1 MSLKTF
7 EALID
12 NGKGPE
18 KITFEAESKQEAHKI
33 ALLEGRIISLKKKSS
48 ILLSIKMNIQERQ
61 VFLLRMSSMLTS
73 RVGTGDA
80 LRLMENHF
88 EGPIKRVSMRLRKL
102 VESGLELGDAMNKIG
117 PPDFPNSLTA
127 LVQAGSRGGSSG
139 KALQNAAEFEYEMFQ
154 VSKQSF
160 KDVFSAGGGF
170 ISAFFLLLSTQ
181 YYFGPMVLK
190 SDLMRMA
197 GDKVNVDW
205 AVVMGTW
212 SVNTMYVIVGVLMF
226 LMLLGKVR
234 SYFGANFCDSIIGKI
249 PFYKDLIFARNNYT
263 TLYGLSMLVSSGV
276 NLEQSLA
283 LSAEVAK
290 AGHFHEHLKN
300 AVAAIKQGK
309 PWAVE
314 LKQLH
319 PTDIAALSTSQD
331 REQTASALESI
342 SRQYKHLFIQRLQ
355 WLAPSLQGI
364 SMIFLVISGIVMFGQ
379 SVLPVLQF
387 SSASM

>member
-1 MSLKTF
+1 MALKTF
-7 EALID
+7 EAIVD
-12 NGKGPE
+12 SGKGPE
-18 KITFEAESKQEAHKI
+18 KITFEAENKQEALTQ
-33 ALLEGRIISLKKKSS
+33 ASFQGRVISLKKKSAL
-48 ILLSIKMNIQERQ
+48 LLSVKMTIPERQ
-61 VFLLRMSSMLTS
+61 IFLRRMASMLSS

-88 EGPIKRVSMRLRKL
+88 EGPIKRVSMSLRKL
-102 VESGLELGDAMNKIG
+102 VGQGLELGEAMSKVG
-117 PPDFPNSLTA
+117 APDFPNSLTA
-127 LVQAGSRGGSSG
+127 LIRAGSKGGSSG
-139 KALQNAAEFEYEMFQ
+139 NALQNAADFEYEMYQ

-205 AVVMGTW
+205 AVTLGTA
-212 SVNTMYVIVGVLMF
+212 SVNTMYAIAGTLA
-226 LMLLGKVR
+226 LLISMGYMRK
-234 SYFGANFCDSIIGKI
+234 FFAANFFDTIISKV

-276 NLEQSLA
+276 TLEQSLS

-290 AGHFHEHLKN
+290 SGHFHEHLKN
-300 AVAAIKQGK
+300 SANAIRSGA
-309 PWAVE
+309 PWATE

-319 PTDIAALSTSQD
+319 PTDIAALSTAQD
-331 REQTASALESI
+331 REQTAHALDSI
-342 SRQYKHLFIQRLQ
+342 SKQYKALFIQRLQ
-355 WLAPSLQGI
+355 WLAPSLQSI
-364 SMIFLVISGIVMFGQ
+364 SMIFLVLSGIVMFGQ
-379 SVLPVLQF
+379 AVLPVLQF

>member
-7 EALID
+7 EALVD
-12 NGKGPE
+12 SGKGPE
-18 KITFEAESKQEAHKI
+18 KHTFEAENKQEALKI
-33 ALLEGRIISLKKKSS
+33 ATFLGRVISLKKKSS
-48 ILLSIKMNIQERQ
+48 ILLSIKLNIQDRQ

-73 RVGTGDA
+73 RVGTGEA
-80 LRLMENHF
+80 LKLMENNF

-102 VESGLELGDAMNKIG
+102 VEQGHEIGDAMNKIG
-117 PPDFPNSLTA
+117 APDFPNSLTA
-127 LVQAGSRGGSSG
+127 LVQAGSKGGSSG
-139 KALQNAAEFEYEMFQ
+139 QALGNAAEFEYEMFQ

-205 AVVMGTW
+205 AVTMGVW
-212 SVNTMYVIVGVLMF
+212 SVNTMYMIVGVMVF
-226 LMLLGKVR
+226 LLLLGQIRKFVAA
-234 SYFGANFCDSIIGKI
+234 SFCDSIIAKI

-276 NLEQSLA
+276 NLEESLR

-290 AGHFHEHLKN
+290 SGHFHEHLKK
-300 AVAAIKQGK
+300 AVEAMRTGN
-309 PWAVE
+309 PWARE

-331 REQTASALESI
+331 RDQTAHALESI
-342 SRQYKHLFIQRLQ
+342 SRQYKQLFIQRLQ
-355 WLAPSLQGI
+355 WLAPSLQSI
-364 SMIFLVISGIVMFGQ
+364 SMIFLVLSGIVMFGQ
-379 SVLPVLQF
+379 AVLPVLQF

>member
-1 MSLKTF
+1 MALKTF
-7 EALID
+7 EAIVD

-18 KITFEAESKQEAHKI
+18 KITFEAENKQEAIKQ
-33 ALLEGRIISLKKKSS
+33 ASFQGRVISLKKKSAL
-48 ILLSIKMNIQERQ
+48 LLSVKMTIPERQ
-61 VFLLRMSSMLTS
+61 IFLRRMASMLSS

-88 EGPIKRVSMRLRKL
+88 EGPIKRVSMSLRKL
-102 VESGLELGDAMNKIG
+102 VGQGLELGDAMSKVG
-117 PPDFPNSLTA
+117 APDFPNSLTA
-127 LVQAGSRGGSSG
+127 LIRAGSKGGSSG
-139 KALQNAAEFEYEMFQ
+139 NALQNAADFEYEMYQ

-197 GDKVNVDW
+197 GDKVNVGW
-205 AVVMGTW
+205 AVTLGTV
-212 SVNTMYVIVGVLMF
+212 SVNTMYAIAGSLA
-226 LMLLGKVR
+226 LLIAIGYMRK
-234 SYFGANFCDSIIGKI
+234 FFAANFFDTIISKV

-276 NLEQSLA
+276 TLEQSLS

-290 AGHFHEHLKN
+290 SGHFHEHLKN
-300 AVAAIKQGK
+300 SVAAIRTGA
-309 PWAVE
+309 PWAKE

-319 PTDIAALSTSQD
+319 PTDIAALSTAQD
-331 REQTASALESI
+331 REQTAHALDSI
-342 SRQYKHLFIQRLQ
+342 SKQYKALFIQRLQ
-355 WLAPSLQGI
+355 WLAPSLQSI
-364 SMIFLVISGIVMFGQ
+364 SMIFLVLSGIVMFGQ
-379 SVLPVLQF
+379 AVLPVLQF